1 MAMSRN
7 VFSEL
12 PTPSEINEWEMEFLG
27 FVRRNENR
35 YPVTYENDPWLPQF
49 NSPDTTDD
57 EGISDPHEVSFTRFP
72 HEVLSEPENSLTRIE
87 KWESKQRQATEKELK
102 DELMDWTNN
111 GPPGETMTT
120 QERDVLRKQQ
130 KVPKKVKL
138 WSLNKEGNLWEN
150 RYDPKD
156 DDTRDKEPEKKS
168 TN

>member
-1 MAMSRN
+1 MNRN

-12 PTPSEINEWEMEFLG
+12 PTPSEINKWEMEFLG

-72 HEVLSEPENSLTRIE
+72 HEVSIEPENSLTRIE
-87 KWESKQRQATEKELK
+87 NWEFKQRQATEKELK
-102 DELMDWTNN
+102 DKLMDWANN
-111 GPPGETMTT
+111 GPPSGESLTI
-120 QERDVLRKQQ
+120 QERNSLRKLQ
-130 KVPKKVKL
+130 KVPEKAKL
-138 WSLNKEGNLWEN
+138 RSPTKTAQKSRYVPRIDAADHKEE
-150 RYDPKD
+150 
-156 DDTRDKEPEKKS
+156 KEKR